1 MKMFNREIFTILS
14 CILCISLTI
23 GCGGHPEPPQPPE
36 YKWVLKYAPVDI
48 KYTGSQA
55 EKWMRDHGYTI
66 RKDTEYYHI
75 IRKDSSNDGNNV
87 NVVDLSTKISVGAT
101 VMLPLYDKY
110 VQSVGSLNIMEGAIS
125 IEITREGKLVRVLTT
140 K

>member
-1 MKMFNREIFTILS
+1 MKTIKTLLTIMF
-14 CILCISLTI
+14 CISLAI
-23 GCGGHPEPPQPPE
+23 GCGGKGDNRNRSDPVPPVPPV

-87 NVVDLSTKISVGAT
+87 VESVYTNQCWSNCYAT
-101 VMLPLYDKY
+101 
-110 VQSVGSLNIMEGAIS
+110 II
-125 IEITREGKLVRVLTT
+125 
-140 K
+140 